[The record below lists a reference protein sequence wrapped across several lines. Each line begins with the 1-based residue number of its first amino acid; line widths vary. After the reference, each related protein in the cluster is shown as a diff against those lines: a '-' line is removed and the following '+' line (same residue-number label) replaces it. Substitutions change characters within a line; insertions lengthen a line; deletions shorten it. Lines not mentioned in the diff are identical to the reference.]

1 MSNEALIY
9 IKIIFLLGFTLHNIE
24 EALWLPKW
32 SKNAE
37 NFHKSVEPNQF
48 IFAVIVVTIFGY
60 IITGI
65 DILFGYPDNFFNYL
79 YLGFVGMMG
88 MNAILPYFVVNHS
101 FKAIYSRAD
110 YRIVFKSPFFLSFNL
125 WIYPE
130 GYKSLILDLINC
142 FSKRCCTVIFEV
154 CIQTRGTINK
164 FYT

>member
-88 MNAILPYFVVNHS
+88 MNAILPYFVVRKKLVRIGVLSNVFGLPFPATLHISNS
-101 FKAIYSRAD
+101 F
-110 YRIVFKSPFFLSFNL
+110 
-125 WIYPE
+125 
-130 GYKSLILDLINC
+130 
-142 FSKRCCTVIFEV
+142 
-154 CIQTRGTINK
+154 
-164 FYT
+164 